1 LRHNFKAPSTVSAK
15 QLRSREWTEKWG
27 TSASIMSY
35 ARFNYVAQ
43 PGDNAALFPRF
54 GPYDYFAIEWGY
66 KPLGDADMSADD
78 ERPVLDE
85 MAARQ
90 IDDPTLQFG
99 GEDAVAP
106 FDPTINSNV
115 LGADPVE
122 AADYG
127 LRNIDRTAALLVPAT
142 SYRGYGYAWLARMYY
157 ELVNQRYRELAAVT
171 KVVGGVEETRYQG
184 ERGAVPFKPVSPE
197 RQRAAVRF
205 LVARAFTKPDAL
217 LDREILG
224 TISPTGGDNAL
235 QGSNV
240 QLLQLLLKPGVFAR
254 MVEASAGTPRAQ
266 SYTGLD
272 MLEDL
277 NRGLFSELSAT
288 APKID
293 PYRRTLQRNYVKV
306 LRAAASQD
314 EEPEP
319 TSTVYAPSALA
330 DTGEEFN
337 LGGGPSEMR
346 AAVRWA
352 LSDLADQIKLGLAKN
367 LKDPDTWAHLT
378 DLQDEV
384 TR

>member
-1 LRHNFKAPSTVSAK
+1 V
-15 QLRSREWTEKWG
+15 
-27 TSASIMSY
+27 
-35 ARFNYVAQ
+35 
-43 PGDNAALFPRF
+43 
-54 GPYDYFAIEWGY
+54 
-66 KPLGDADMSADD
+66 
-78 ERPVLDE
+78 
-85 MAARQ
+85 AARQ
-90 IDDPTLQFG
+90 IDERTLQFG

-127 LRNIDRTAALLVPAT
+127 LRNIDRTAPLLVPAT
-142 SYRGYGYAWLARMYY
+142 SYRGYGYEWLARLYY

-171 KVVGGVEETRYQG
+171 KVVGGVEETRYQA
-184 ERGAVPFKPVSPE
+184 ERGGAPFKPVSPE

-205 LVARAFTKPDAL
+205 LTARAFTMPEAL
-217 LDREILG
+217 LDREILSR
-224 TISPTGGDNAL
+224 ISPTGGDNAL

-254 MVEASAGTPRAQ
+254 MVEASAAAPDGQ

-277 NRGLFSELSAT
+277 NRGIFSELSDP
-288 APKID
+288 APKVG

-306 LRAAASQD
+306 LRAAARQD
-314 EEPEP
+314 EEPQP
-319 TSTVYAPSALA
+319 SSTVYAPSALA
-330 DTGEEFN
+330 DTGEQFN

-346 AAVRWA
+346 AALRWA
-352 LSDLADQIKLGLAKN
+352 LVDLADQIKLGLAKD

-378 DLQDEV
+378 DLQEEV